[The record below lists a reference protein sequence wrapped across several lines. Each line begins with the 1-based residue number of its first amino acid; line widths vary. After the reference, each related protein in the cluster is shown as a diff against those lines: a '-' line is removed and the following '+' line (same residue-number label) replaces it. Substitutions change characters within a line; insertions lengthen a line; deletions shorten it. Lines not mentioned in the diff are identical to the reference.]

1 MNNKIEVKIAVGVG
15 YNFIIANSND
25 VKDICLENTGTVV
38 KVNDETYPLY
48 KGLTFA
54 ESQKVDAIMDS
65 GKYAEYSINEYK
77 VIKKKVFDVTVTR
90 YGCVQI
96 EAESSEEAISIAN
109 AMKTDE
115 ITWGDDWSATDAYC
129 EEEVC

>member
-1 MNNKIEVKIAVGVG
+1 MNNKINVKIAVGVG
-15 YNFIIANSND
+15 YNFIIANSED
-25 VKDICLENTGTVV
+25 VKDICLVNSGTIVRV
-38 KVNDETYPLY
+38 DKETYPLY

-65 GKYAEYSINEYK
+65 GKYVEYGINEHK
-77 VIKKKVFDVTVTR
+77 VIAKKLFDVTVTR

-96 EAESSEEAISIAN
+96 EAETSEEAISIAN
-109 AMKTDE
+109 AMKTDD

>member
-1 MNNKIEVKIAVGVG
+1 MNNKINVKIAVGVG
-15 YNFIIANSND
+15 YNFIIANSED
-25 VKDICLENTGTVV
+25 VKDICLVNSGTIVRV
-38 KVNDETYPLY
+38 DKETYPLY

-65 GKYAEYSINEYK
+65 GKYVEYGINEHK
-77 VIKKKVFDVTVTR
+77 VIKKKLFDVTVTR
-90 YGCVQI
+90 YGCVQV
-96 EAESSEEAISIAN
+96 EAETSEEAISIAN
-109 AMKTDE
+109 AMKTNE

>member
-1 MNNKIEVKIAVGVG
+1 MNNKISVKIAVGVG
-15 YNFIIANSND
+15 YNFIIANSED
-25 VKDICLENTGTVV
+25 VKDICLVNSGTIVRV
-38 KVNDETYPLY
+38 DKETYPLY

-65 GKYAEYSINEYK
+65 CKYVEYGINEHK
-77 VIKKKVFDVTVTR
+77 VIAKKLFDVTVTR

-96 EAESSEEAISIAN
+96 EAETSEEAISIAN
-109 AMKTDE
+109 AMKTDD

>member
-1 MNNKIEVKIAVGVG
+1 MNNKINVKIAVGVG
-15 YNFIIANSND
+15 YNFIIANSDD
-25 VKDICLENTGTVV
+25 VKGICLENTGSVV
-38 KVNDETYPLY
+38 KVNGETYPLY

-65 GKYAEYSINEYK
+65 GKYVEYGINEHK
-77 VIKKKVFDVTVTR
+77 VIKKKLFDVTVTR
-90 YGCVQI
+90 YGCVQV
-96 EAESSEEAISIAN
+96 EAETSEEAISIAN
-109 AMKTDE
+109 AMKTNE